1 MFQVCINSICV
12 YTVSYIIYI
21 HSYAI
26 CIHTLMPYILL
37 CYTYT
42 LLYFTVLYYTIC
54 TGGIIVYSTCSISVE
69 ENEMVIDYILK
80 KRYVQLIDTGIL

>member
-1 MFQVCINSICV
+1 M
-12 YTVSYIIYI
+12 YT

-26 CIHTLMPYILL
+26 HTLMLYI
-37 CYTYT
+37 YT
-42 LLYFTVLYYTIC
+42 LILYYTILYYTIR